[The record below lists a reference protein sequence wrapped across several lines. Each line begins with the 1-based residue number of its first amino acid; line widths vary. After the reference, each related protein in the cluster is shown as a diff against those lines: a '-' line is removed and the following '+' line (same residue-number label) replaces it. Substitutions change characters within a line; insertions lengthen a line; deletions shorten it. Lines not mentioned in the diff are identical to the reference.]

1 MNTQPVIS
9 QTKRP
14 TKIISILAACTAFGL
29 SLFAQA
35 ASAQQYPTKPVR
47 ILTPFAAGSGP
58 DSILRVAGEKLTKM
72 WGQQVIV
79 ENRPGGNGF
88 IGLEAAKKMPADGYN
103 FVQADEGH
111 MALNPHLYKKLP
123 YDIAKDFDPVGT
135 LFRARFFVVVPA
147 NSPWKDMKDL
157 IAAAKA
163 KPGDIT
169 YGSWSVGSPGHVGAA
184 MLEQAAGIQMTHVP
198 YKAQSDLYVSVGNGD
213 INWAFGSAGS
223 AGPMLRAGKVKF
235 LALVASQRS
244 PAYPDVPTMKE
255 AGGPDFELGGFMAIL
270 APKGTPQAIIDKVN
284 ADLKQVMSEPDV
296 RERLTAFGYEPVSL
310 SPAEVTKEREK
321 DLARYGEIVKAA
333 KISID

>member
-1 MNTQPVIS
+1 MNTQAVKPR
-9 QTKRP
+9 KKHP
-14 TKIISILAACTAFGL
+14 TKKSAILAVCAAVGL
-29 SLFAQA
+29 GLFTGA
-35 ASAQQYPTKPVR
+35 ASAQPYPTKPVR
-47 ILTPFAAGSGP
+47 IITPFAAGSGP
-58 DSILRVAGEKLTKM
+58 DSVLRVVGEKLTGI

-88 IGLEAAKKMPADGYN
+88 IGLEAAKKAAPDGYT

-111 MALNPHLYKKLP
+111 MALNPHLYKKIP
-123 YDIAKDFDPVGT
+123 YDIPKDFDPVGT
-135 LFRARFFVVVPA
+135 LFRGRFFVVAPA

-184 MLEQAAGIQMTHVP
+184 MLEQAAGIQMTHIP
-198 YKAQSDLYVSVGNGD
+198 YKSQSDLYVSVGNGD

-235 LALVASQRS
+235 LATATPQRAA
-244 PAYPDVPTMKE
+244 AYPDVPTMKE
-255 AGGPDFELGGFMAIL
+255 AGGPELELGGFMAIL

-284 ADLKQVMSEPDV
+284 ADLRQVMSEPDI

-310 SPAEVTKEREK
+310 SPAEITREREK